1 MKNKLT
7 KDLETIKKAIEQGVA
22 QLNALYGQEAY
33 ITNFLKE
40 LDNEEKKEESLLFVL
55 ILEQIVSS
63 FYHSHCKVDKVIVS
77 LPYGGL
83 VWVPKAPL

>member
-1 MKNKLT
+1 MKDKLT

-40 LDNEEKKEESLLFVL
+40 LDNEEKKEESLL
-55 ILEQIVSS
+55 E
-63 FYHSHCKVDKVIVS
+63 
-77 LPYGGL
+77 PEN
-83 VWVPKAPL
+83 